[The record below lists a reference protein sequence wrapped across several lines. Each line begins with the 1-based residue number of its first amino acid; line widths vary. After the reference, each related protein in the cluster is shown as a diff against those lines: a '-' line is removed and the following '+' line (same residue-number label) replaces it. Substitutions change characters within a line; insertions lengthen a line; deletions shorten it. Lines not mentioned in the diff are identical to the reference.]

1 MTKLINRKGQPL
13 DPLLQQKQFG
23 EFTRR
28 PKDADIV
35 ISTTLGTASIPTAIQ
50 AWAVSGN
57 DVLLLDVFEGVQ
69 SLNDTAHMLYFA
81 LIRCQ
86 PSAVLIGM
94 TPYDRRLWNSLC
106 SVLGKLVFV
115 KPFDRSA
122 PKSVAQMRRLIYSA
136 NIKLPRNAPWR
147 ALVEAAYRTIAS
159 GAVQASPTAQLLKF
173 LPRRPQSQEAPPPRP
188 GQKRMLSG
196 IFDPSLKGVISR
208 RRNPKDGKR
217 AVTPPAAE
225 QEADKRRSGLAA
237 GAARESTVFMQGNG
251 DWTDYRKQLG
261 LTREEDEVDLHFGK
275 RDGSQTSYGEAMAE
289 VAEIV
294 ESSLRRAQEEGRP
307 YAGQSHFRF
316 GRGGLQGN
324 RCSSQLV

>member
-1 MTKLINRKGQPL
+1 METIMTKLINRKGQPL

-94 TPYDRRLWNSLC
+94 T
-106 SVLGKLVFV
+106 
-115 KPFDRSA
+115 PFDRSA